1 MELKFHLENSSI
13 VLIIKDENGTILKSS
28 CRLEEDFYNMIPL
41 GDDVYFDNNSNRYW
55 KKNIITFVEDS
66 NTYYQEEYINV
77 TDLLLEKEQLL
88 DNLKKDPLTKIS
100 NLNAVNEMQNQIK
113 LSGRNCIIVMCDVND
128 FKTVNDVYG
137 HMAGDRALIE
147 LANLFRQSIRNEDLV
162 ARVGGDEF
170 FFIFLSDDM
179 KAILNKMADIQEKT
193 VELGQILSLPLSIS
207 IGVSSYK
214 NDEQWDSKKKEADA
228 ALYCVKNNTLDKNHI
243 AYVNRETGSF
253 ELYEKQVEDVSTIRY

>member
-170 FFIFLSDDM
+170 FFIFISGM
-179 KAILNKMADIQEKT
+179 VGVRFNSENGI
-193 VELGQILSLPLSIS
+193 SIS
-207 IGVSSYK
+207 GAPATPVAISYGLKIIVKLFSLINIEIAFTISLISSCEIFK
-214 NDEQWDSKKKEADA
+214 SKS
-228 ALYCVKNNTLDKNHI
+228 LTSSFSNNLVI
-243 AYVNRETGSF
+243 S
-253 ELYEKQVEDVSTIRY
+253 STNS